1 MVAHRRPD
9 RLARA
14 IQQHQRAIAARAERR
29 FGEAARSAR
38 AALSHYAVAEGA
50 RHPDVAHVL
59 VELGQIEEA
68 REDLPEARLCYRRA
82 LAVLG
87 ATGRPRSLDPEVG
100 RLRVQAGILFASAER
115 GLGRFAAADRA
126 YERAFADAGR
136 WLDRHDPD
144 RGGLLTNW
152 GMLRKYQGR
161 FTEAIQLY
169 RRALRIA
176 RANRDREAI
185 ADLCHNLGGVEH
197 ARGRF
202 AAGIPHARRSVA
214 LREALHGRDAV
225 AVAADVAALAAL
237 VDGTGRLEEA
247 SALYG
252 RALAVF
258 RKRLGPRSSEVALT
272 LSGLADVRQKQGRA
286 ASAER
291 LYRQSI
297 ATLEKILGRDHPDV
311 ALTVHNLAHA
321 RRAAGDL
328 RAAEPLYAR
337 ALRAFQR
344 ALGPR
349 HPHTRACRAVLDDL
363 RSARPAAKARA
374 ASSRRRRVGGIS

>member
-14 IQQHQRAIAARAERR
+14 IQRHQQAIAARTDGR
-29 FGEAARSAR
+29 FGEAARAAR
-38 AALSHYAVAEGA
+38 AASALYAAAEGP

-68 REDLPEARLCYRRA
+68 RDRLPGARRCYQRA
-82 LAVLG
+82 LALLG
-87 ATGRPRSLDPEVG
+87 ASGRARSLDPDVG
-100 RLRVQAGILFASAER
+100 RLRVQAGILFAGAER

-126 YERAFADAGR
+126 YQRTFVDARR
-136 WLDRHDPD
+136 WLDGRDPD
-144 RGGLLTNW
+144 RGGLLNNW

-161 FTEAIQLY
+161 FPEAIRFY

-176 RANRDREAI
+176 RANRDREAL
-185 ADLCHNLGGVEH
+185 ANLYHNLGGVEH

-202 AAGIPHARRSVA
+202 AAGVPHARRSVA
-214 LREALHGRDAV
+214 LREAIHGRDAV
-225 AVAADVAALAAL
+225 AVAADLAALAAL
-237 VDGTGRLEEA
+237 VDGTGRLAEA
-247 SALYG
+247 AVLYG

-258 RKRLGPRSSEVALT
+258 RKRLGPRSSEVGLT
-272 LSGLADVRQKQGRA
+272 LAGLADVRQKQGRA
-286 ASAER
+286 ATAER
-291 LYRQSI
+291 IYRQSLSI
-297 ATLEKILGRDHPDV
+297 LERILGRDHPDV

-349 HPHTRACRAVLDDL
+349 HPHTRACRAAHEEV
-363 RSARPAAKARA
+363 RRAPPRAQARPA
-374 ASSRRRRVGGIS
+374 SPRRRGRGGIS